1 LVALCERSG
10 KHASPEDDGEHT
22 DHDRSCKPWTEHQ
35 YGTADNNSSVDG
47 ADHKAMTNWSR
58 SFFLSP
64 PLRQGFSLIIRGV
77 RCDSVDDSGPK
88 TGAARQLTP
97 GLPG

>member
-47 ADHKAMTNWSR
+47 ADHKAMTN
-58 SFFLSP
+58 
-64 PLRQGFSLIIRGV
+64 
-77 RCDSVDDSGPK
+77 
-88 TGAARQLTP
+88 
-97 GLPG
+97 